1 MGEVGA
7 DSKLICVPG
16 QRLCLSDENTIAGQG
31 TYERHGYIYSML
43 AGVVVISEKEKVS
56 PTNASKPKCSCQMIE
71 ILFILFAVENH

>member
-1 MGEVGA
+1 MEPIQKIKMGEVGI

-43 AGVVVISEKEKVS
+43 AGVVVIAEKEKVN
-56 PTNASKPKCSCQMIE
+56 TFQLHHAN
-71 ILFILFAVENH
+71 FGRN